1 MRQLLVRS
9 FAPQRSGQTHGE
21 PGLLPGRPTRTQIAW
36 EAMCQKSIPTIL
48 GSPQPPNLLDGAK
61 PNYVA
66 PPRPHC
72 TIGLQGRQKVQCSL
86 RDVSL
91 DKSTKHPVID
101 TKATMPPARENG
113 RTSCKH
119 SIQCHCRLRRFPRCI
134 LAQKQSSM
142 LPSTIFSLH
151 NI

>member
-1 MRQLLVRS
+1 M
-9 FAPQRSGQTHGE
+9 
-21 PGLLPGRPTRTQIAW
+21 QIAW
-36 EAMCQKSIPTIL
+36 EAMCHKSIPTIL

-86 RDVSL
+86 RDHVKNVHSPANILNLLCLRDVSL
-91 DKSTKHPVID
+91 DKSTEHPVIH

-119 SIQCHCRLRRFPRCI
+119 SIHCPCRLRRFPRCI